1 MPTRFPLTIRLLHW
15 GMAVLILA
23 MLFVGVGMLST
34 AGPAYAALLSLHRPL
49 GAALFI
55 LVVIRLTI
63 RLQTRAPPL
72 PEDMPS
78 LQKAVAKGS
87 HVLLYAAMIAMP
99 LIGWAMLSAGGY
111 PVKLGPSFSLPP
123 LVPQDL
129 QLFGLLRMAHTL
141 TAFVFFALI
150 LGHLS
155 AALIHAFIRRD
166 GVFSAM
172 GFGRFRAKSSLSSSE
187 VDG

>member
-1 MPTRFPLTIRLLHW
+1 MATRFPLTIRLLHW

-23 MLFVGVGMLST
+23 MLFIGVAMLST

-49 GAALFI
+49 GAILFI
-55 LVVIRLTI
+55 LVVIRLTL
-63 RLQTRAPPL
+63 RLQTRTPPL
-72 PEDMPS
+72 PREMSS

-129 QLFGLLRMAHTL
+129 RLFGLLRMAHTL
-141 TAFVFFALI
+141 IAFAFFALI

-155 AALIHAFIRRD
+155 AALIHAFVRRD
-166 GVFSAM
+166 GVFAAM
-172 GFGRFRAKSSLSSSE
+172 GFGRSN
-187 VDG
+187 V